1 MDDKFDFANEVYFL
15 KEAIELE
22 VAYQQLMA
30 ATGIW
35 HATLDSDFALRATYE
50 QNPLLFHNVCKDF
63 IGWSP
68 VSDDHLYFD
77 DFRDRETR
85 EELEIR
91 DMDNEWARHLDDD
104 RWYLDGDWRDYL

>member
-1 MDDKFDFANEVYFL
+1 MVPNFDFANEVYFL

-35 HATLDSDFALRATYE
+35 HATIDSDFALRATYE
-50 QNPLLFHNVCKDF
+50 QNPRLFHNVCKDF

-68 VSDDHLYFD
+68 VSDDHLYID
-77 DFRDRETR
+77 DYLDREVR
-85 EELEIR
+85 DELSAQ
-91 DMDNEWARHLDDD
+91 DLDNELD
-104 RWYLDGDWRDYL
+104 RYLDYDLDQHWQDYV